1 MKTWSYNLV
10 RVDTRSSCLSML
22 VESADSCR
30 TVGIESQYFAADS
43 SVTAS
48 DHFGTPRNQAAF
60 RMQLAS

>member
-1 MKTWSYNLV
+1 M
-10 RVDTRSSCLSML
+10 DTRSSCRSVL
-22 VESADSCR
+22 VNSADSCR
-30 TVGIESQYFAADS
+30 TVGIGSQNFAADS